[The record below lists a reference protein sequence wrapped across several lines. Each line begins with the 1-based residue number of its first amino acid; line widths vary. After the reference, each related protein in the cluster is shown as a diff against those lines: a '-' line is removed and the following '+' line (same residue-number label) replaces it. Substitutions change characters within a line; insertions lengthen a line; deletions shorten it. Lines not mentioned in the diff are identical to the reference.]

1 MDPNQTITVAT
12 EVTFQEMGDETVLL
26 NLASGQY
33 FGLNRV
39 GTRIWQLLTE
49 GQTPAG
55 IIDTIAAE
63 FDAPR
68 ADVERDTHALLATLN
83 ENGLISPLL

>member
-1 MDPNQTITVAT
+1 MDPNQTVAVAA
-12 EVTFQEMGDETVLL
+12 EVTFQQMEDETVLL

-55 IIDTIAAE
+55 IVDTIAVE

-68 ADVERDTHALLATLN
+68 AEIERDTHALLAALS
-83 ENGLISPLL
+83 ENGLIGPPL